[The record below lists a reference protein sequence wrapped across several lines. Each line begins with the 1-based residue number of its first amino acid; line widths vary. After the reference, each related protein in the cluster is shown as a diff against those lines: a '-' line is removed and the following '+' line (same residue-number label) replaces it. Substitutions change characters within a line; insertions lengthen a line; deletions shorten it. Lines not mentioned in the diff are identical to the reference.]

1 MPKNRKPKNKV
12 FAMSED
18 EVLAALTSEPARV
31 TEAALPVIG
40 PASPMVPPLAP
51 LHPRPQD
58 ETIVRRPRAS

>member
-1 MPKNRKPKNKV
+1 MPKSKEPKNRV

-18 EVLAALTSEPARV
+18 EVLAALTSEPVYV
-31 TEAALPVIG
+31 TEVAAHVPG
-40 PASPMVPPLAP
+40 PTSPMVPPLPP